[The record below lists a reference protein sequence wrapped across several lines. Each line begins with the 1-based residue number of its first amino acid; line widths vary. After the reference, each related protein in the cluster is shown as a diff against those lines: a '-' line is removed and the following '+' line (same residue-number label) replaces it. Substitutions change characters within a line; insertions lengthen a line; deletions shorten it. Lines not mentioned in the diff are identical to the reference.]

1 MRAPECHAETCPSVY
16 HNGKDLHDSK
26 AVMQDIMKTYKDVN
40 CVDKQNLVWNTDLIE
55 ATELEN
61 LIDQAPQGSYSG
73 EAHQES

>member
-1 MRAPECHAETCPSVY
+1 
-16 HNGKDLHDSK
+16 
-26 AVMQDIMKTYKDVN
+26 MQDIMKTYKDVN

-55 ATELEN
+55 ATELKN